1 MATAASGAGSE
12 GDFEPPPPSLVEHGG
27 GSDSGQG
34 GGLVFGGGGGH
45 LDPLRHGRASP
56 APALCGRWCRGG
68 RKRRGE
74 RRKKREEEEERGE
87 RGVKEGLASGPLHAK
102 KR

>member
-45 LDPLRHGRASP
+45 LDPLRHGRAS
-56 APALCGRWCRGG
+56 ARSGGRFLDEHACATDMELRRLTLTICNRIRRWRGRVRGG
-68 RKRRGE
+68 RRW
-74 RRKKREEEEERGE
+74 
-87 RGVKEGLASGPLHAK
+87 LSG
-102 KR
+102 R

>member
-45 LDPLRHGRASP
+45 LDPLRHGRASARSGSRFLDVHACARDMNAGDA
-56 APALCGRWCRGG
+56 APSAEAILKQIGG
-68 RKRRGE
+68 GGE
-74 RRKKREEEEERGE
+74 G
-87 RGVKEGLASGPLHAK
+87 
-102 KR
+102 

>member
-34 GGLVFGGGGGH
+34 GGLVFSGGGVH
-45 LDPLRHGRASP
+45 LDPLRHGRAI
-56 APALCGRWCRGG
+56 
-68 RKRRGE
+68 KN
-74 RRKKREEEEERGE
+74 RE
-87 RGVKEGLASGPLHAK
+87 PLP
-102 KR
+102 